1 MIAYCLYKEQKRK
14 YVEGLARR
22 YKKISRR
29 NRRVEDF
36 HQDLVNDD
44 QLANFRDAADRRL
57 TTYVKKIVDQAKRE
71 ARREIAIEKDY
82 ERLSEEAGTSSK
94 TVSKWIFGVS
104 TSIAATIIVG
114 MFAGV
119 DDYFSSV
126 FSVSNDREQHAE
138 APLHFDTEHF
148 RIEPG
153 APPKR
158 LNLPVM

>member
-44 QLANFRDAADRRL
+44 QITNFRDAADLRL
-57 TTYVKKIVDQAKRE
+57 TTYVKKIADQAKKE

-82 ERLSEEAGTSSK
+82 ERLSEQAGSSSK

-104 TSIAATIIVG
+104 TSIAATIIIS

-119 DDYFSSV
+119 DDYFLSI
-126 FSVSNDREQHAE
+126 FSISNDREQHAE
-138 APLHFDTEHF
+138 APPRFDADHFK
-148 RIEPG
+148 IEPA
-153 APPKR
+153 APPER
-158 LNLPVM
+158 SNLPVM